1 MAQHMRLK
9 HPKVTYVMSD
19 LNPDLH
25 SAKEKDYSEKK
36 ESKNKKQG

>member
-9 HPKVTYVMSD
+9 HPKVAYVMAD

-25 SAKEKDYSEKK
+25 LVKEDDLFDKK
-36 ESKNKKQG
+36 